1 MIWPSDPVVA
11 KAYLDQLK
19 KDKVLDETL
28 VENIMQNLD
37 LADSAILN
45 GSNEI
50 FADNLA
56 NLQLT
61 LKDTNI
67 TDINKYRLK
76 QLDAVLK
83 EISKRL
89 KL

>member
-1 MIWPSDPVVA
+1 MIWPSDSVVA

-76 QLDAVLK
+76 QLEAVLK